1 MARRST
7 LNVSLTP
14 ALEKYVA
21 KKVASGSYQ
30 SASEVIREGLRALQK
45 HDAAAADL
53 RKKVAEGL
61 HDIEAGRVY
70 DGEEVFAELRTLSSK
85 KKRRRA

>member
-14 ALEKYVA
+14 ALEKYIA
-21 KKVASGSYQ
+21 KKVASGNYQ
-30 SASEVIREGLRALQK
+30 TASEVIRESLRTLQK
-45 HDAAAADL
+45 QDVALADL

-61 HDIEAGRVY
+61 RDIEAGRVY
-70 DGEEVFAELRTLSSK
+70 DGEEVFAELRSLSSK